1 MVIWG
6 TDVVVVECREKFM
19 KFITEYIC
27 TEFDPEGNFI
37 SFFLTNTKKLL
48 IISKPSSV
56 SQVVY
61 ERDMY
66 SKNIPELSL

>member
-27 TEFDPEGNFI
+27 SEFDPEGIYFYVLSRKSSIYENM
-37 SFFLTNTKKLL
+37 SAFFWDADIFVK
-48 IISKPSSV
+48 SV
-56 SQVVY
+56 VVV
-61 ERDMY
+61 
-66 SKNIPELSL
+66 LSLFQVM

>member
-27 TEFDPEGNFI
+27 SEFDPEGI
-37 SFFLTNTKKLL
+37 YFFVNKVYSIKK
-48 IISKPSSV
+48 I
-56 SQVVY
+56 
-61 ERDMY
+61 
-66 SKNIPELSL
+66 

>member
-27 TEFDPEGNFI
+27 SEFDPEGIYFYVN
-37 SFFLTNTKKLL
+37 K
-48 IISKPSSV
+48 
-56 SQVVY
+56 VY
-61 ERDMY
+61 
-66 SKNIPELSL
+66 SIKNMIEIQ